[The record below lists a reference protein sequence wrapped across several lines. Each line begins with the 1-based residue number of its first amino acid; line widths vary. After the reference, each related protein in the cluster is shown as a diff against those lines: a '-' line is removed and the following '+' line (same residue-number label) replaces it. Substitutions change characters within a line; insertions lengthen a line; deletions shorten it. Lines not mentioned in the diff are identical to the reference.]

1 MAAARH
7 VVPGAGTAGAMAAAA
22 AGMMAAE
29 GVGGTGPVPGLRRR
43 LAALG
48 RRLEAPRGAGG
59 DGTFLAKGSAAL
71 EKLEA
76 LCGEGS
82 ENTHPSKLLQL
93 YTQAVLD
100 ITYFEE
106 SQLVDED
113 FPEQTS
119 LEKVKELTSVLSE
132 PEDLVTECS
141 INEDPINILG
151 TELVE
156 CLYWRRGALLYMY
169 CHTVKERSEWLQEN
183 VAIFKKCLNDG
194 VRYLMK
200 MLSFRCPLRIN
211 EDDSLQ
217 DKDTARLL
225 SEGIFS
231 DTHLLAMVYS
241 GEMCYWG
248 LKLCGEGEQES
259 LETPDPAPDSGP
271 GCRSHSAPLDFREL
285 GKSMLTKYV
294 SVCEGPLHG
303 QGWST
308 SSAKQMLCYLGT
320 KK

>member
-1 MAAARH
+1 
-7 VVPGAGTAGAMAAAA
+7 MAAAA
-22 AGMMAAE
+22 AAGFGAEGMMAAE
-29 GVGGTGPVPGLRRR
+29 GLGGAGLVPVPGLRRR
-43 LAALG
+43 LTALG
-48 RRLEAPRGAGG
+48 RRLEAPTGAGG
-59 DGTFLAKGSAAL
+59 DDTFLVKGSAAL
-71 EKLEA
+71 EKLEG
-76 LCGEGS
+76 LCNEGS
-82 ENTHPSKLLQL
+82 EKTHPSKLLQL

-113 FPEQTS
+113 FPEETS
-119 LEKVKELTSVLSE
+119 LEKVKELTSILSE
-132 PEDLVTECS
+132 PEDLVRECS

-151 TELVE
+151 IELVE
-156 CLYWRRGALLYMY
+156 CLYWRKGALLYMY
-169 CHTVKERSEWLQEN
+169 CHTAKGRSEWLREN
-183 VAIFKKCLNDG
+183 IAIFKKCLNDG

-200 MLSFRCPLRIN
+200 MLSFRCPLHLN
-211 EDDSLQ
+211 EDVSLQ

-231 DTHLLAMVYS
+231 DTHLLAMMYS

-259 LETPDPAPDSGP
+259 LETTDPAPNSDP
-271 GCRSHSAPLDFREL
+271 GRRPSRSAPLDFREL

-303 QGWST
+303 QGWNT
-308 SSAKQMLCYLGT
+308 GSAKQMLCYLRT
-320 KK
+320 K